1 MILLDVFE
9 NLKNML
15 QQALQW
21 VVSLMPDSPFKL
33 LDNSPVAQ
41 YLPYLNWFIP
51 FDFIIATLET
61 WLVAIGVYYAWSV
74 LLRWVKAIN

>member
-1 MILLDVFE
+1 MFE

-51 FDFIIATLET
+51 FEFIIATLET

>member
-1 MILLDVFE
+1 MFE

-51 FDFIIATLET
+51 FEFIIATFET

>member
-1 MILLDVFE
+1 MDVFE

-51 FDFIIATLET
+51 FEFIIATLET